1 MDEGPL
7 GAAATA
13 RLLER
18 HDLRPRK
25 ALGQHFLI
33 DPNTT
38 RRIVDAA
45 GVGPGDRVVEVGAGV
60 GTLTSALAATGA
72 SVVAY
77 EVDERLRPLL
87 AETLDG
93 FDVDVRYTDVVRS
106 GLDLEGGPWTMVAN
120 LPYNVGTPLVL
131 DLLTGFPPV
140 TRFVVML
147 QREAVERL
155 AAGPGSKV
163 YGLPSVVAALHGT
176 VSVAFRVPATVFLPR
191 PDVESA
197 VAVIDRIDAHPLAA
211 KAIATYRCRVMVIDE
226 RNLVRFLSMSVETT
240 VESKIVLAITF
251 PSASC
256 SDYSA
261 SCLYAAIAEACGLP
275 IVGNEPTCCRWGPVP
290 WPEQHCRPTRPIP
303 PTNLDSTGCLPTVW
317 MPSRIVTLWPSICLC
332 WR

>member
-18 HDLRPRK
+18 HDLHPRK

-45 GVGPGDRVVEVGAGV
+45 GVGPGDLVVEVGAGV
-60 GTLTSALAATGA
+60 GTLTRALAATGA
-72 SVVAY
+72 CVVAY

-87 AETLDG
+87 VETLDG
-93 FDVDVRYTDVVRS
+93 LDVDVRFADAARD

-120 LPYNVGTPLVL
+120 LPYNVGTPLLL
-131 DLLTGFPPV
+131 DLLTDFPPV

-155 AAGPGSKV
+155 ASGPGSKA
-163 YGLPSVVAALHGT
+163 YGLPSVVAQLHGT

-197 VAVIDRIDAHPLAA
+197 VAVIDRIDPHPLAA
-211 KAIATYRCRVMVIDE
+211 KAISLAAAGFGQRRKMLRRSLAGVMADAAGTLEAAGIDPTARAEDLGVDEYIRLAEVTY
-226 RNLVRFLSMSVETT
+226 
-240 VESKIVLAITF
+240 
-251 PSASC
+251 AS
-256 SDYSA
+256 
-261 SCLYAAIAEACGLP
+261 
-275 IVGNEPTCCRWGPVP
+275 
-290 WPEQHCRPTRPIP
+290 
-303 PTNLDSTGCLPTVW
+303 
-317 MPSRIVTLWPSICLC
+317 
-332 WR
+332 